1 MCSCR
6 LRTSCYARLF
16 AGCRLRPVVRPCYCL
31 PFVTG
36 TAATGEPV
44 DHRTTRTV
52 IRSRNRQTRALLLA
66 FSALLAVLLCVGGS
80 ASADP
85 SISSKQA
92 QAAAVLA
99 QIQQMDG
106 TLERAVEKY
115 NYANV
120 QLDTIRSDLK
130 LNANHLV
137 IAKQSLTTAQKRI
150 ANRVRALYVNGSAG
164 GAVEVLLGAESLDD
178 LINRLEAV
186 RRVGA
191 QDAQV
196 LGDVKKF
203 KAEVIHRKARLEKA
217 QAAQVQ
223 VVAQRAS
230 ERQAIEGQ
238 LAERQRLLSSIKDQ
252 IAQLKAQEARRQ
264 AALAAQARLRFQAQ
278 QQQATALAAASTQ
291 EPVTDVTAPSLDASS
306 DSIAAAPPSQYGG
319 AVGIAM
325 QYLGIPYVWGGST
338 PAGFDCSGFVAYVY
352 SQLGVSLPH
361 HAASQYSYGVPVS
374 QSDLQ
379 PGDLVFFN
387 GLDHVG
393 IYIGGGQF
401 IHSPHTGDVV
411 KISSISGW
419 YSDTWAGARRL

>member
-1 MCSCR
+1 M
-6 LRTSCYARLF
+6 
-16 AGCRLRPVVRPCYCL
+16 
-31 PFVTG
+31 
-36 TAATGEPV
+36 
-44 DHRTTRTV
+44 
-52 IRSRNRQTRALLLA
+52 
-66 FSALLAVLLCVGGS
+66 
-80 ASADP
+80 
-85 SISSKQA
+85 
-92 QAAAVLA
+92 LA
-99 QIQQMDG
+99 QIEQMDG

-120 QLDTIRSDLK
+120 QLDTIQSDLK

-203 KAEVIHRKARLEKA
+203 KAEVIHRKAKLEKA

-223 VVAQRAS
+223 VVAQRAT

-252 IAQLKAQEARRQ
+252 IVQLKAQEARRQ
-264 AALAAQARLRFQAQ
+264 AALAAQARLRLQAQ
-278 QQQATALAAASTQ
+278 QQQATTLAATASTQ
-291 EPVTDVTAPSLDASS
+291 EPVTDVSTPSLDASS
-306 DSIAAAPPSQYGG
+306 DPIAAAPPSQYGG
-319 AVGIAM
+319 VVGIAM

-352 SQLGVSLPH
+352 AQVGVSLPH
-361 HAASQYSYGVPVS
+361 HAASQYGYGTPVS

-419 YSDTWAGARRL
+419 YSDTWVGARRL